1 MIPHTR
7 GSMGT
12 FVDRRSVFQRGQNER
27 EGAEL
32 TVSNVWILGETGVTV
47 WFLTVSPLHGRPFR
61 GGQEAR
67 SP

>member
-12 FVDRRSVFQRGQNER
+12 FVDRRSVFRRGQNER
-27 EGAEL
+27 KGAEL
-32 TVSNVWILGETGVTV
+32 IVSNVGFLGETGVTV
-47 WFLTVSPLHGRPFR
+47 LFLTVSPLHGRPFR
-61 GGQEAR
+61 GGPEAR